1 MVAALYPTQVWTW
14 LVKQPRGHGHSNRP
28 RRLLGGQR
36 RPALR
41 PVIQAIA
48 VLAWSLA
55 TPVAAQQPTGLGESN
70 RAATSSDSSNRGS
83 AIEQL
88 TAMLKSIEPYR
99 PQADVTQTIHVVGST
114 SMDALANG
122 WVNGFKQFHPNSKV
136 EISGAG
142 SGDTAKMLAA
152 NPTAIAM
159 YSRPVPEQEL
169 EELRKLGLK
178 QPTAFMVAREAL
190 TVFVNSS
197 NPTTSISGEKVRD
210 LFTTDNYPD
219 ELTWSAVGATGGLE
233 NEPLHVIA
241 RTRDS
246 GTQLFLS
253 EYVFS
258 GSHMRSPTASFSSN
272 AEVLEA
278 LSNDP
283 LGIAICGYRS
293 SGRLVKPLQLDV
305 GGTIVPCDDLA
316 VLSGRY
322 PLMRPLTLVIDL
334 GQSDAKAKASQEF
347 VRYAMCQAG
356 QTQAILVGFFPV
368 DLPLL
373 RAGLE
378 NLNAQT
384 IR

>member
-1 MVAALYPTQVWTW
+1 MVAARYPTQVWSW
-14 LVKQPRGHGHSNRP
+14 LAQKSGRQSLANHSRGTASA
-28 RRLLGGQR
+28 QR
-36 RPALR
+36 RPTPLQA
-41 PVIQAIA
+41 IQAIA
-48 VLAWSLA
+48 VLASVVA
-55 TPVAAQQPTGLGESN
+55 SSAAAQQPTRPGDGN
-70 RAATSSDSSNRGS
+70 RAAASSDSSNRGS

-99 PQADVTQTIHVVGST
+99 PQAEVNETIHVVGST

-136 EISGAG
+136 EISAAD
-142 SGDTAKMLAA
+142 SDEAAKMLAA
-152 NPTAIAM
+152 NPSTIAM

-169 EELRKLGLK
+169 AEMRKLGLK

-190 TVFVNSS
+190 TVFVNRS
-197 NPTTSISGEKVRD
+197 NPTTTISGERVRD
-210 LFTTDNYPD
+210 LFTTDNFPD
-219 ELTWSAVGATGGLE
+219 ELTWSAVGAKGDWE
-233 NEPLHVIA
+233 KKPLHVIA

-258 GSHMRSPTASFSSN
+258 GSHMRSPTSAFPSN

-293 SGRLVKPLQLDV
+293 SGRMVKPLQLDV

-373 RAGLE
+373 RAELE
-378 NLNAQT
+378 SLNSQT